1 MDWLALCE
9 VGEVTDVVAAT
20 PVLDE
25 GDTRVDR
32 LGLFE
37 VGKVT
42 ELGTAKPVLDEG
54 DPLVD

>member
-1 MDWLALCE
+1 MDWLAFCE

-20 PVLDE
+20 PVLD
-25 GDTRVDR
+25 GDTRVDW
-32 LGLFE
+32 LGRFE

-42 ELGTAKPVLDEG
+42 ELATATPVLDEN